1 MQHCHV
7 HLPDSVVCSLVVP
20 SAMSLG
26 GSLQIR
32 PLERGFTPVQLRQ
45 SVIIVPNAQK
55 KKSPSALE
63 KERKAV
69 KEKHRKCVAKANQGH
84 WEEGTRCCA
93 RSEALND
100 EQQSCNEQYKPSLV
114 YRVRLY
120 FANLSDSNQRA
131 FYLER
136 FRTTLDHED
145 TPDDEDQ
152 TNKKLSEI
160 RVETPE
166 VLDRRLAQQS
176 SGRYGKLLPSPSNAG
191 TQYMCG
197 RFFFNMIQKSRNWAY
212 PWTNPSNKKF
222 YTSPGERSK
231 SACVLT
237 LNPGPKVY
245 PQVKQ
250 EKTSSALYW
259 MKDQATLHC
268 MLPNAEGTVLPYI
281 TKFAAHA
288 NYVLEQ
294 EHAGSFAHAAASR
307 ELFQV
312 RQLNADDYE
321 PEQQDRNLRRDAHN
335 DIHDGGDDGDLEED
349 SGIDAKERVVKV
361 KRKESLFRYGNPLL
375 GRKTEVAVST
385 DKSIAS
391 YSWFCKQW
399 RGNSNPRTTG
409 HPDAPV
415 LKLRTWM
422 PFAKCTECIENRK
435 EQASEKD
442 INVLRAIM
450 EKQRNHIR
458 FVKRER
464 LSYRLRQLESLRSDE
479 YISLII
485 DAADQSEHG
494 IPHTFAKSHFTDAAW
509 KLKLHLVGVIAHGY
523 GAYVYTCPANFAQGH
538 NITIQAILD
547 TLEHIKKEK
556 SLIKLPVIIVPL

>member
-1 MQHCHV
+1 
-7 HLPDSVVCSLVVP
+7 
-20 SAMSLG
+20 MSLG

-32 PLERGFTPVQLRQ
+32 PLARGFDAPVELRQ

-69 KEKHRKCVAKANQGH
+69 KEKHKKCVAKANKGH
-84 WEEGTRCCA
+84 WEEGTRCCV

-100 EQQSCNEQYKPSLV
+100 ENQSCNEQYKPALV
-114 YRVRLY
+114 YRLRLY

-136 FRTTLDHED
+136 FRTTLDLED

-152 TNKKLSEI
+152 TNKKLGEI

-166 VLDRRLAQQS
+166 VLDRRLARQS
-176 SGRYGKLLPSPSNAG
+176 SGLYGKLLPNPSLNTAC

-197 RFFFNMIQKSRNWAY
+197 RFFFSMIQKSRNWAY

-245 PQVKQ
+245 PQVTQ
-250 EKTSSALYW
+250 EKTSSVLHW

-288 NYVLEQ
+288 NYVLEL
-294 EHAGSFAHAAASR
+294 EHAGSFAHAAASK
-307 ELFQV
+307 ELFQT

-321 PEQQDRNLRRDAHN
+321 PEQQERNLRRDAQN
-335 DIHDGGDDGDLEED
+335 DVNDGENDDDLEDED
-349 SGIDAKERVVKV
+349 NGGNGRMVDEERPILKV
-361 KRKESLFRYGNPLL
+361 NRKVSLFRYGNPLL

-385 DKSIAS
+385 DRSIAS

-399 RGNSNPRTTG
+399 RGNSNPRSTG
-409 HPDAPV
+409 HPEAPV

-556 SLIKLPVIIVPL
+556 NLIKLPVIIVPL